1 VWVRSRE
8 ERKIALLLGDVPVMV
23 MTNDVPVLEPDGRL
37 SSREKTKLFLANS
50 SCGLLLSL
58 PSIIWG
64 WGLWADA
71 VLFQSFF
78 IFVFVFNFFSASKL
92 SQNLGQGSRR

>member
-1 VWVRSRE
+1 MGVGGSRE

-64 WGLWADA
+64 GVCGRML
-71 VLFQSFF
+71 
-78 IFVFVFNFFSASKL
+78 FFSRVFSFSFSFSISSPHLNFPKI
-92 SQNLGQGSRR
+92 